1 MDLQLSRL
9 VEQKDT
15 HRRGLQA
22 HQASKRVA
30 GNGKHGRVRTGR
42 GISMWLGQLITEVEA
57 AMFDIDEQNYG
68 VARDKLK
75 HALDEARRTGIVTLA
90 KLD

>member
-1 MDLQLSRL
+1 
-9 VEQKDT
+9 
-15 HRRGLQA
+15 
-22 HQASKRVA
+22 
-30 GNGKHGRVRTGR
+30 
-42 GISMWLGQLITEVEA
+42 MWLGQLITEVEA